1 MKYSILIIIGC
12 IVSVTTFAQVQFQP
26 PTFTNRRLGFI
37 NDASATAWNPAL
49 LGLNSGGYDILGAL
63 EHGKDV
69 SDNST
74 SRLHLFAKLGPVGFG
89 YSAKQDSTSPTAY
102 MGGLGFTL
110 NKSRTM
116 LLGVSGMYRMV
127 DSLKVSDNLRANVS
141 VICSPYNMVWLSAGV
156 NNMYTQQ
163 SDIYVGSVAA
173 AFTPVSWASLHGSV
187 DIATK
192 TGVFKDDMLYQA
204 GISLVPLDFLTVS
217 AMTIPQRE
225 SYRIGV
231 ELKFDGYTLGELYN
245 SPKTGNGDGVFLVR
259 YQDDD
264 NSELPVYAAALR
276 SGRTTGSSYGS
287 RRDAVCRPTAC
298 KWLDKLSVDPPS
310 QLMNKMQMA
319 GSDYS
324 DFYGMLHAMSPNH
337 DSLYSIIGQK
347 YYGVKPTMAGFS
359 SGKTSIVRSV
369 AGYDIVVDT
378 IVKSQVETTVIFR
391 VRDANG
397 RTVSGLK
404 RESFI
409 LTDTNQQVTQFSQ
422 VASQKKVAADFMIL
436 MDCSGSMG
444 TQIASVRT
452 NVQNF
457 ARSLA
462 NRNIDYRI
470 GSILY
475 KEDVFATLA
484 PTTNLNEF
492 NTFFAQAA
500 ATGYDEITSEAIAH
514 AATIPYR
521 DSAEKIAILIT
532 DDCSYQDNTDYS
544 EKDVTEKLWNKGVH
558 LYGVINPD
566 NHNAGFTTRLT
577 LGKEYSIKN
586 PFNSILDDISGEI
599 TTTYQISYKE
609 KPPVVIPT
617 TILRGVVQSESGWN
631 LAANIE
637 AVVDGKSRQTYKTNA
652 LSGEY
657 EFEVPKGKRLELNAS
672 ADDHS
677 PEKATVQV
685 PNTNKFD
692 TLTQNFTLKQ
702 PRTILKG
709 VVMDENKTPKQA
721 KIKIE
726 DATTLAL
733 VKEIETNANGA
744 YSIEIPEGNIYRLT
758 PSVKEYIPTPADVD
772 MRTTKK
778 GSVIT
783 QDLMVTSIATA
794 IEKGMTFKLKNLFFD
809 TGKWDLRP
817 ESFEEMNK
825 LLSFLNEYQTI
836 RIEIGAHTDNVGSD
850 ASNNT
855 LSQKRAQSAVDY
867 LKSKGI
873 PETRMTAKGYGKT
886 VPVADNATP
895 EGRQLNRRVEFK
907 LIK

>member
-1 MKYSILIIIGC
+1 MKYVLLFIITCC
-12 IVSVTTFAQVQFQP
+12 ITATSLSQVQFEP

-37 NDASATAWNPAL
+37 NDASATAWNPSL
-49 LGLNSGGYDILGAL
+49 LGLNSKGYDLLLAL
-63 EHGKDV
+63 EHGNDA
-69 SDNST
+69 SNTST
-74 SRLHLFAKLGPVGFG
+74 SRIHLFGKLGPVGLG
-89 YSAKQDSTSPTAY
+89 YSQKVDSTSPTSY
-102 MGGLGFTL
+102 MAGLGFSL
-110 NKSRTM
+110 NKTRSL
-116 LLGVSGMYRMV
+116 LLGLSGMYRMV
-127 DSLKVSDNLRANVS
+127 DSLKISDNLRGNLS
-141 VICSPYNMVWLSAGV
+141 VIYSPYNMVWFSAGAS
-156 NNMYTQQ
+156 NMYTRQ
-163 SDIYVGSVAA
+163 SDIYVGSVAM
-173 AFTPVSWASLHGSV
+173 AFTPVAWASLHGSV

-192 TGVFKDDMLYQA
+192 AGVFKDDMLYQA
-204 GISLVPLDFLTVS
+204 GLSLVPFEFLTVS

-231 ELKFDGYTLGELYN
+231 EMTFDGWSVGELYN
-245 SPKTGNGDGVFLVR
+245 APKAGNANGVLLLR
-259 YQDDD
+259 TQDDD
-264 NSELPVYAAALR
+264 ESELPVYAAALR
-276 SGRTTGSSYGS
+276 SGRTSGSSYGS
-287 RRDAVCRPTAC
+287 RRDAVCRPEAY
-298 KWLDKLSVDPPS
+298 KWSDKLSNDSPS
-310 QLMNKMQMA
+310 QLMTKMQTA
-319 GSDYS
+319 GSDYT
-324 DFYGMLHAMSPNH
+324 DLYGVLHTMSPNH

-347 YYGVKPTMAGFS
+347 YYGVKPVVTDAV

-369 AGYDIVVDT
+369 AGYSVVVDT
-378 IVKSQVETTVIFR
+378 VLKSQIENTVIFR

-404 RESFI
+404 KESFT

-436 MDCSGSMG
+436 MDCSGSMSS
-444 TQIASVRT
+444 QIASVRT

-475 KEDVFATLA
+475 KEDVFATLN

-492 NTFFAQAA
+492 NTFFSQATA
-500 ATGYDEITSEAIAH
+500 KGYDEITSEAIAQS
-514 AATIPYR
+514 AAIPYR

-532 DDCSYQDNTDYS
+532 DDCSYQDNTEYT
-544 EKDVTEKLWNKGVH
+544 EKDVVEKLWNKGVH

-577 LGKEYSIKN
+577 LGKEYSIRN

-599 TTTYQISYKE
+599 TTTYQLSYKE
-609 KPPVVIPT
+609 KPPVIIPT
-617 TILRGVVQSESGWN
+617 TMLRGVVQSESGWN

-637 AVVDGKSRQTYKTNA
+637 TVVEGKSRQVYKTNP
-652 LSGEY
+652 LSGEF
-657 EFEVPKGKRLELNAS
+657 EFEVPKGKRLELTAS

-677 PEKATVQV
+677 PEKVTVSV
-685 PNTNKFD
+685 PNNNKFD
-692 TLTQNFTLKQ
+692 TLTQNFTLRQ
-702 PRTILKG
+702 PKTILKG
-709 VVMDENKTPKQA
+709 VVTDENKTPKQA

-744 YSIEIPEGNIYRLT
+744 YSIEVPEGNIYRLT
-758 PSVKEYIPTPADVD
+758 PSVKEYIPTPADAD

-778 GSVIT
+778 GTVVT
-783 QDLMVTSIATA
+783 QDLIVTSIANA

-825 LLSFLNEYQTI
+825 LLGFLNEYQTI

-850 ASNNT
+850 ASNVT
-855 LSQKRAQSAVDY
+855 LSQKRAQAAVDY
-867 LKSKGI
+867 LKGKGVT
-873 PETRMTAKGYGKT
+873 ETRMIAKGYGKT
-886 VPVADNATP
+886 VPVADNTTP
-895 EGRQLNRRVEFK
+895 DGRQLNRRVEFK